1 MVNRCS
7 CFRHFYSQFPP
18 ISLQIWFQNRRRK
31 DVVGTDKKKQNDSTS
46 SISSNSSK
54 DSEEKADDNES
65 SSEESVSGK
74 DSPKDSDESVVP
86 EVVLKSILSELIRFI
101 NDPLKGKKNRK
112 KAKSKQK
119 EKAAIKK
126 GLTTTLLAG
135 GYDMISP
142 PNQITPSA
150 FFEKL
155 KNGFNHSKGSSAFE
169 SPRDGPRPVQIS
181 GVSSSSDNTVPAHS
195 NSLGDANSIHTSQ
208 PNLMNH
214 MSFLPNGFLPNGYS
228 NIPLQSHP
236 ANLPVLSNMFPYR
249 PLDATPSASV
259 PSQTTPLSSASASGR
274 TDNGRNIF
282 AGGLG
287 MSSPAHPGRYLGG
300 IFPFPYLAEQPML
313 LSSARQPDQIYR
325 PSPKYALPKFGEDP
339 YQPLIISSL
348 SNPYY
353 SSASMTSWTNHSLP
367 TPSTYTNL

>member
-1 MVNRCS
+1 M
-7 CFRHFYSQFPP
+7 
-18 ISLQIWFQNRRRK
+18 
-31 DVVGTDKKKQNDSTS
+31 
-46 SISSNSSK
+46 
-54 DSEEKADDNES
+54 
-65 SSEESVSGK
+65 
-74 DSPKDSDESVVP
+74 
-86 EVVLKSILSELIRFI
+86 VLKSVINELIRFI

-112 KAKSKQK
+112 KSKSKQK
-119 EKAAIKK
+119 EKAALKK
-126 GLTTTLLAG
+126 GLTNTLLAG

-150 FFEKL
+150 FFEKV

-169 SPRDGPRPVQIS
+169 SPTDGPRPVQIN
-181 GVSSSSDNTVPAHS
+181 GVSSSSDNSTPATS
-195 NSLGDANSIHTSQ
+195 SKLGSAKTSQ

-214 MSFLPNGFLPNGYS
+214 MGFLPNGFIPNGYS
-228 NIPLQSHP
+228 HMPLQSHLG
-236 ANLPVLSNMFPYR
+236 NLPVLSDMFPYR
-249 PLDATPSASV
+249 PLDTRPPPTSAS
-259 PSQTTPLSSASASGR
+259 SQTTPLSPASAR
-274 TDNGRNIF
+274 TENGRNMYPS
-282 AGGLG
+282 GLG
-287 MSSPAHPGRYLGG
+287 LTPDAPGRYLGG

-339 YQPLIISSL
+339 YQPLMISSL